1 VAHAQPPPGPL
12 TEGLARVTDAV
23 SLAEEAVALAPRSAR
38 AHTTL
43 AVASG
48 RLALYTPDARSR
60 VALATRIRLAAEQ
73 ALALD
78 PAEDVAHHALGRW
91 HFEIASLNPITRLF
105 ARTILGG
112 ADMAR
117 ASHAQALR
125 HYAAAAELAP
135 RRLTH
140 RAEMGKALLKLGR
153 RAEALQ
159 ALRAALA
166 CEVEDI
172 NALLGRMHAERLIK
186 KLRRQERREQREA
199 LKCDTALAARI
210 ACFHARLTRHR
221 ALQGLC
227 AGCQGGEA
235 RACGGGQGGGQG
247 GCAGFKS
254 VACRPAGAGAR
265 PPARPGS
272 TAPGSP
278 PGAPRPALPGAAP
291 GTLARWPARTP
302 PAATTTRTSRRT

>member
-1 VAHAQPPPGPL
+1 MAHAQPPPGPL

-23 SLAEEAVALAPRSAR
+23 SLAEEAVALAPRNAR

-48 RLALYTPDARSR
+48 RLALYTPDARAR
-60 VALATRIRLAAEQ
+60 VALATRIRLAAEK

-91 HFEIASLNPITRLF
+91 NFEIASLNPITRLF

-117 ASHAQALR
+117 ASHAQALH

-140 RAEMGKALLKLGR
+140 RAEMGKALLKMGR

-199 LKCDTALAARI
+199 RRYDSAHRVLSCAADAALRHAGPPCGLPRRRSARSRRRPRRPRPRLRWLR
-210 ACFHARLTRHR
+210 ARCVQTSRRRRGRARMTR
-221 ALQGLC
+221 
-227 AGCQGGEA
+227 EA
-235 RACGGGQGGGQG
+235 RAHTARCHRR
-247 GCAGFKS
+247 
-254 VACRPAGAGAR
+254 VAD
-265 PPARPGS
+265 
-272 TAPGSP
+272 TD
-278 PGAPRPALPGAAP
+278 
-291 GTLARWPARTP
+291 TH
-302 PAATTTRTSRRT
+302 